1 MNADGSPR
9 DFYATSVA
17 LIGPDLAAATVN
29 LSQVAPGVYEAPVA
43 SLGSGAYAVRVT
55 QTKPGDSPL
64 GRTLGLVAP
73 TAAEEYRL
81 LGANEPLLA
90 AIRSATGGS
99 GFPTPA
105 AVWVHDLRTTSRFTD
120 LWPWLLV
127 LALLLW
133 PLDIALRRVS
143 LGRRWPT
150 AGAGCRIVSTGGA
163 WRPGPGRSRGCWPR
177 ATARAPPGARTAIMR
192 EAAERSGADG
202 GAVATDAGSRAAA
215 TPAPAP
221 AAAPAP
227 APAAQPAAASAP
239 PRWRLPSH
247 RSRPP
252 QSPRRCPRSLPRTP

>member
-73 TAAEEYRL
+73 TAAEYRL

-99 GFPTPA
+99 ALPTPA
-105 AVWVHDLRTTSRFTD
+105 AVWVHDLRSTSRSTD

-143 LGRRWPT
+143 LGRRELADGRRWVSDRVHGRRVAARTRPVEGMLAARDR
-150 AGAGCRIVSTGGA
+150 AGSA
-163 WRPGPGRSRGCWPR
+163 
-177 ATARAPPGARTAIMR
+177 GARTAIMR

-221 AAAPAP
+221 AATRRLRLRLRNRPRLRLR
-227 APAAQPAAASAP
+227 
-239 PRWRLPSH
+239 PRWRLPSR

-252 QSPRRCPRSLPRTP
+252 